1 MFSSVKTAFER
12 IKTAL
17 VKTSTHFSNQ
27 LKAFFTRPLDEEQL
41 ESIERFLYEADLGS
55 ECVEAVIS
63 DLKRYH
69 FQHPKATAEDYMAC
83 VKNSCRS
90 FLADVRRSNHDLKA
104 KPHIIVM
111 TGVNGSGKTTTC
123 AKLAKLYANQGN
135 TVLLGAADT
144 FRAAA
149 VEQLSLWAEA
159 LDLCIV
165 KGKRLSD
172 PASVV
177 FDTVAKAQAQQFD
190 VAIIDTAGRL
200 ESKADLMKELEK
212 IYRTAKKVIPEAP
225 HTTYMVVDATLGQT
239 ALEQIAIFH
248 RYAPIDGIIIT
259 KLDGS
264 AKGGIVLAIAK
275 KFQLPVSFVGTGEK
289 AEDLSPFDSEA
300 YLDGLFPS

>member
-12 IKTAL
+12 IKSAL
-17 VKTSTHFSNQ
+17 VKTSSQFSDK
-27 LKAFFTRPLDEEQL
+27 LKALFTKPLDEEQI
-41 ESIERFLYEADLGS
+41 ESIERLLYEADLGS
-55 ECVEAVIS
+55 ECVEAVIL

-69 FQHPKATAEDYMAC
+69 LKHPKASAEDYMAC
-83 VKNSCRS
+83 IKNSCRS
-90 FLADVRRSNHDLKA
+90 FLAHVRQSHHDLKA
-104 KPHIIVM
+104 QPHIIVI
-111 TGVNGSGKTTTC
+111 TGVNGSGKTTSC
-123 AKLAKLYANQGN
+123 AKLARMYANQGK

-149 VEQLSLWAEA
+149 VEQLSLWAEV
-159 LDLCIV
+159 LGLPIV

-177 FDTVAKAQAQQFD
+177 FDTLAKAQAQRFD

-212 IYRTAKKVIPEAP
+212 IYRTAKKVIPDAP
-225 HTTYMVVDATLGQT
+225 HTTYLVVDATLGQT
-239 ALEQIAIFH
+239 VLEQIATFH
-248 RYAPIDGIIIT
+248 RYAPIDGIIMT